1 MVHGNRDNVVT
12 FFLVNLMPEATI
24 IGNIILPTIKECWGL
39 FIIGLTA
46 LAVVKISDRCSMESK
61 YCDYELVPIMGICDY

>member
-1 MVHGNRDNVVT
+1 MVA

-24 IGNIILPTIKECWGL
+24 IGHIILPTIKECWGL